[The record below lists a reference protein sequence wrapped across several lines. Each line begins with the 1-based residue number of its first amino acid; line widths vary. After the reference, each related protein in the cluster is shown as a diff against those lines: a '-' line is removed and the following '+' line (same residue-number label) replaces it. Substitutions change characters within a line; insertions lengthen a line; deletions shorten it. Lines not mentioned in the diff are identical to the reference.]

1 MVAQALHPGQG
12 RPQHLR
18 LVLSGE
24 AGNYV
29 EVLNRLVGPT
39 WLEMYQARRAN
50 EVLELVRFSAPDAV
64 VLDEQEV
71 DALKLLK
78 SIRRVNQGL
87 LVVLLTGRMDRRWLE
102 EALRLA
108 AFSVL
113 AKPLHLE
120 QLLVQIQRMMIRL
133 DVAVRRQTL

>member
-1 MVAQALHPGQG
+1 
-12 RPQHLR
+12 
-18 LVLSGE
+18 VLSGE

-29 EVLNRLVGPT
+29 EILNRLVGPT

-50 EVLELVRFSAPDAV
+50 EVLELVQFGAPDAV

-133 DVAVRRQTL
+133 DVALRRQTL